1 MSSDLN
7 VPFKKPDLISDVTS
21 YKVEDLLLEF
31 LYMLF
36 ERLHAKDG
44 PGFDETLDF
53 VEDLLMYEE
62 DVYEELMNYK
72 KVLNKALKFKWAD
85 VEEKT
90 RLINNPI
97 KIQRTLKQ
105 NKINLQWKYRR
116 DLLRFLV
123 SLFYK
128 KQILQYRMTTYAKL
142 EGIKNGIHEDPEIG

>member
-62 DVYEELMNYK
+62 DAYEELMNHK

-123 SLFYK
+123 RLFYK

-142 EGIKNGIHEDPEIG
+142 EGVNGIHENP